1 MLLTQGLYLLD
12 KKPQS
17 CWAASHHSEHK
28 FTLCHLD
35 LWGKEAMRGFA
46 DRTPRDGLLGRSSTP
61 WVRSGTRS
69 RAERAAPSCVVTAH
83 AALPAR
89 ARRACIFVITLGHI
103 SHYSTGRNQK
113 RASSWLSKK
122 EKQRLT

>member
-35 LWGKEAMRGFA
+35 LWGKRPCVASLTESLETGCWDAAPPLGFGQA
-46 DRTPRDGLLGRSSTP
+46 LG
-61 WVRSGTRS
+61 
-69 RAERAAPSCVVTAH
+69 AEWSELPPSCVVTAH